1 MNDTSVKMA
10 EFYRDL
16 IMKRSGED
24 RLKMGCSMFET
35 AKEIVKSSILE
46 QNPGISLSDLKK
58 AVFVR
63 FYGHEINKDCLQK
76 ICISLT

>member
-1 MNDTSVKMA
+1 MNDTSVKMT
-10 EFYRDL
+10 EFYQDL

-46 QNPGISLSDLKK
+46 QNPGMSLSDLKK

-63 FYGHEINKDCLQK
+63 FYGHEMDKNYLQE
-76 ICISLT
+76 ICKSFT